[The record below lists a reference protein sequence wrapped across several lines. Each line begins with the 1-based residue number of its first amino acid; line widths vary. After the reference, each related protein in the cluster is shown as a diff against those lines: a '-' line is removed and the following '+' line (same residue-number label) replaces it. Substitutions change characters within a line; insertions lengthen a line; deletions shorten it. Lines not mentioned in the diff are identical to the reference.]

1 MISLFRIYKS
11 NIATNFFFH
20 LLVTQTQNVFNQS
33 VCIFSSFSQYYNAYF
48 IYAIRQL
55 VYTCIVIILLKIFFF
70 SYHYYL
76 FFFFFTFQRYLYR
89 TWKGHLRPRQSRA
102 AQIRCDDDFQYTET
116 RWWLWW
122 FRACEASER
131 WTQRQR
137 RIFSDRSDTAFDVLW
152 ISWKRISWI
161 AHVNN

>member
-55 VYTCIVIILLKIFFF
+55 VDTCIVIILWKIFFF

-76 FFFFFTFQRYLYR
+76 FFFF
-89 TWKGHLRPRQSRA
+89 LRFND
-102 AQIRCDDDFQYTET
+102 IYTG
-116 RWWLWW
+116 L
-122 FRACEASER
+122 ER
-131 WTQRQR
+131 VTYVRDSLEPPKFGVTT
-137 RIFSDRSDTAFDVLW
+137 IFSTLRRGGGYGDFARVKQANGGPNDKDEFSRTARTRRLTCCEYHEKE
-152 ISWKRISWI
+152 SRES
-161 AHVNN
+161 HT